1 MLYVKNGRKGT
12 LFYEFFH
19 KKVRDEAFGCRG
31 KGRNS
36 DFFSFSRSKTVTL
49 YKILRQKSRFLVI
62 FHVKNTI
69 FFEIHE
75 KSAHFRPSE
84 GRYGIFQLRAAHFR

>member
-19 KKVRDEAFGCRG
+19 KKVRDEAFERRV

-36 DFFSFSRSKTVTL
+36 EFFSFSRSKTVTL
-49 YKILRQKSRFLVI
+49 CKILRQKKRF
-62 FHVKNTI
+62 FM
-69 FFEIHE
+69 FFT
-75 KSAHFRPSE
+75 
-84 GRYGIFQLRAAHFR
+84 